1 MSLVCACPAAA
12 AIPSIPAMTCP
23 ENFGQIQKVAF
34 VRLKSSGGVKNSF
47 TSSNDIKLLASWTPL
62 LSSTTDTKVVVT
74 PYIEAPT
81 TEGGDA
87 ITAGGGNDSLGGV
100 SYVVGRNAVTFSSV
114 MRQVPQNI
122 VKAMKPLMCEA
133 NVGNLGVFL
142 FNENGQIAALQDP
155 TTATTYYPIPVRS
168 LFVGDKLL
176 GGLENHDSNALNWS
190 FTPNWSDQLAIV
202 TPTDFN
208 PLTDL

>member
-12 AIPSIPAMTCP
+12 ALTSIPAMTCP

-100 SYVVGRNAVTFSSV
+100 QYVVGRNAVTFSSV

-133 NVGNLGVFL
+133 NVGNLGVYL

-155 TTATTYYPIPVRS
+155 TTTTTYYPIPVRS

-176 GGLENHDSNALNWS
+176 GGLENLDSNALNWS
-190 FTPNWSDQLAIV
+190 FTPNWSDQLAVV

>member
-1 MSLVCACPAAA
+1 
-12 AIPSIPAMTCP
+12 MTCP

-34 VRLKSSGGVKNSF
+34 VRLQTGGTKNSF
-47 TSSNDIKLLASWTPL
+47 TSSNDIKLLASWTAL
-62 LSSTTDTKVVVT
+62 MASTTGTKIVVS

-100 SYVVGRNAVTFSSV
+100 QYVVGRNAVTFSSV
-114 MRQVPQNI
+114 IRQAPQSI
-122 VKAMKPLMCEA
+122 IKAMKPLMCEA
-133 NVGNLGVFL
+133 EVGNLGVYL
-142 FNENGQIAALQDP
+142 FNENGQIAALQDE

-176 GGLENHDSNALNWS
+176 GGLEAHDSNALNWS

>member
-1 MSLVCACPAAA
+1 M
-12 AIPSIPAMTCP
+12 
-23 ENFGQIQKVAF
+23 
-34 VRLKSSGGVKNSF
+34 
-47 TSSNDIKLLASWTPL
+47 

-100 SYVVGRNAVTFSSV
+100 QYVVGRNAVTFSSV

-133 NVGNLGVFL
+133 NVGNLGVYL

-155 TTATTYYPIPVRS
+155 TTTTTYYPIPVRS

-176 GGLENHDSNALNWS
+176 GGLEALDSNALNWS
-190 FTPNWSDQLAIV
+190 FTPNWSDQLAVV

>member
-1 MSLVCACPAAA
+1 M
-12 AIPSIPAMTCP
+12 
-23 ENFGQIQKVAF
+23 
-34 VRLKSSGGVKNSF
+34 
-47 TSSNDIKLLASWTPL
+47 PL

-100 SYVVGRNAVTFSSV
+100 QYVVGRNAVNFTSV

-133 NVGNLGVFL
+133 NVGNLGVYL

-155 TTATTYYPIPVRS
+155 TTTTTYYPIPVRS

-176 GGLENHDSNALNWS
+176 GGLEALDSNALNWS
-190 FTPNWSDQLAIV
+190 FTPGWSDQLAIV